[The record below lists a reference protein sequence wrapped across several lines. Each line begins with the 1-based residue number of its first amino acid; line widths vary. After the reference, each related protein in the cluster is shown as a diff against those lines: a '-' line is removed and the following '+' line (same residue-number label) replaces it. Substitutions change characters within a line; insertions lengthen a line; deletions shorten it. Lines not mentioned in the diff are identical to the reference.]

1 MPMKDPA
8 PGDQG
13 NKSSVKSG
21 RVNKTEYPAVLGGYP
36 EKKTV
41 EEIDRQNSP
50 QGRKRAP
57 GSVRV

>member
-1 MPMKDPA
+1 MSYNSDPKK
-8 PGDQG
+8 DQG
-13 NKSSVKSG
+13 NKSSVTSG
-21 RVNKTEYPAVLGGYP
+21 VVNKDLPKEILGGYP
-36 EKKTV
+36 SKKSV